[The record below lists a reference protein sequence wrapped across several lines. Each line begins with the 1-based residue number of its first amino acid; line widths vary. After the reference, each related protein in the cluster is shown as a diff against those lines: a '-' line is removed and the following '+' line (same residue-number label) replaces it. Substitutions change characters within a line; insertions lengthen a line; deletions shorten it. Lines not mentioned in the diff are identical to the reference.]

1 MKLPK
6 NQNPARVSKTTNATP
21 SIVAPNPVLT
31 QFDQLIADVLAGTL
45 QRSKFRSWEM
55 DILLDIFAC
64 GFSKPRI
71 LKRYKEAVHRQI
83 GLGAAVP
90 MRPSEFLALKGRR
103 WINER
108 AASKGSLAASVPTR
122 DGTG

>member
-1 MKLPK
+1 MKPS
-6 NQNPARVSKTTNATP
+6 QNPARILKKISGAP
-21 SIVAPNPVLT
+21 GIGAPNPVLT
-31 QFDQLIADVLAGTL
+31 QFDQLIADVLGGTL
-45 QRSKFRSWEM
+45 QRSKFRTWEI

-90 MRPSEFLALKGRR
+90 MKLSEFLASKRR
-103 WINER
+103 RPI
-108 AASKGSLAASVPTR
+108 K
-122 DGTG
+122 